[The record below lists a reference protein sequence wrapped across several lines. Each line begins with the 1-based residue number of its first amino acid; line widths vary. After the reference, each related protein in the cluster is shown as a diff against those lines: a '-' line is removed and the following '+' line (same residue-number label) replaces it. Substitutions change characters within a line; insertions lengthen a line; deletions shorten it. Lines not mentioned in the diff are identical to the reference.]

1 MCDEQLCVRIV
12 KTGKWFPLL
21 HPTRVFLCVLS
32 FFTSEGFT
40 TIMVANEP
48 LEKAKAY
55 FFFKAS
61 PLTRDSMA
69 LHPL

>member
-1 MCDEQLCVRIV
+1 VCDEQLCVRIV

-21 HPTRVFLCVLS
+21 HPTRVFFVL
-32 FFTSEGFT
+32 FFLPLRGLPQL
-40 TIMVANEP
+40 MVANEP
-48 LEKAKAY
+48 LEKEKAF
-55 FFFKAS
+55 FFFKAR

>member
-21 HPTRVFLCVLS
+21 HPTRVFLCVL
-32 FFTSEGFT
+32 FFSPLRGLPQL
-40 TIMVANEP
+40 MVANKR
-48 LEKAKAY
+48 LE
-55 FFFKAS
+55 
-61 PLTRDSMA
+61 RDSMA